1 MINLSDF
8 LFCCSFVLNVSEL
21 STKFQYTQENN
32 SSAKQ
37 EAVQLREEVK
47 ALSAQLLRQ
56 HNASLESQVQHTALV
71 FLCLSLCAYLC
82 SGVGACVCA
91 YDMMWSAQLP

>member
-1 MINLSDF
+1 M
-8 LFCCSFVLNVSEL
+8 LNVSEL

-56 HNASLESQVQHTALV
+56 HNASLESQVQHTALWY
-71 FLCLSLCAYLC
+71 SCACPY
-82 SGVGACVCA
+82 VRICA
-91 YDMMWSAQLP
+91 RV